1 MLSVKPGSAMDGKGA
16 AAPVGTAMLSV
27 ALSTI
32 DTVFPFG
39 LKTAVYFPFG
49 ASAISEG
56 CTLTPDK
63 GTKKVSESWSFE
75 ASTMLN
81 TGEIVSVPL
90 APLALSGFE
99 MKARNLMPLG
109 LCVVVV
115 EELLLPQEIMVI
127 LTVTS
132 TKMLAKILFKPG
144 TPKSMKDKDL
154 DARNRI
160 ITEPLRRI
168 LRAEH
173 CVCGQD
179 AKAAVLLYS
188 EENGYRLT
196 DAAKTVCR
204 SVRRRDGN
212 PALR

>member
-1 MLSVKPGSAMDGKGA
+1 MLSVKPGRAIDDNGTVD
-16 AAPVGTAMLSV
+16 PVGTATLSV

-32 DTVFPFG
+32 DTVLPFG
-39 LKTAVYFPFG
+39 LKTAVYFPLG
-49 ASAISEG
+49 ARAMSEG
-56 CTLTPDK
+56 CTLLPDK
-63 GTKKVSESWSFE
+63 GTKKVRESWSFE
-75 ASTMLN
+75 AFTMLN

-90 APLALSGFE
+90 APLALSAFE

-109 LCVVVV
+109 LCVVAV
-115 EELLLPQEIMVI
+115 ELLLPQEIMVI

-168 LRAEH
+168 LRAGY
-173 CVCGQD
+173 CACGRY

-188 EENGYRLT
+188 EDNGY
-196 DAAKTVCR
+196 
-204 SVRRRDGN
+204 
-212 PALR
+212 